1 MSISRLEQETVINFN
16 EAEPTATIYTHN
28 GALTRKLEALAD
40 QRPEEAKRGR
50 IFPDGG
56 NGAAVNLLSGA
67 VRHID
72 FLSGIHAEYISDMI
86 YIRPVYENVISLN
99 LRRFHKKMMHAV
111 KNPFLQ

>member
-1 MSISRLEQETVINFN
+1 MSTSRLEQETIINFN

-56 NGAAVNLLSGA
+56 
-67 VRHID
+67 R
-72 FLSGIHAEYISDMI
+72 EYIVPKRWVKVNASRI
-86 YIRPVYENVISLN
+86 LTEEQKATIAA
-99 LRRFHKKMMHAV
+99 RFKKA
-111 KNPFLQ
+111 